1 MSWCRRPSG
10 EREVDN
16 ATATLAVVIRC
27 PSCGAEN
34 AEQARFCSTCGHSL
48 VARVAVEQRRHVT
61 ALFADLAASTAMGER
76 LDPEVV
82 RGIVGRFFERAS
94 EEIRAR
100 GGSVEKFAGDA
111 VLALFGLQAAHEDDP
126 ERAVRAA
133 LAIRDALD
141 EIAADTLSSH
151 GIEMGL
157 RIGIEAG
164 EVVVGDPF
172 GGATMATGDPLN
184 VAARLEQGAQRGE
197 IVVGPV
203 VHGGTSRAFRFES
216 AGEWDLSGK
225 ADATPAWRV
234 IEPIAEIGAARGI
247 EGLSAPLTGR
257 DEEMALLLDA
267 ARRTRTERKAI
278 LFTVLGVPGVGKSRL
293 VREVAT
299 TLANDGTRVLRG
311 RCLPYG
317 DGITYWPV
325 GEILRDLADIGPELD
340 ARAAVE
346 RLRWVAP
353 DDAVADRL
361 AFAIG
366 LVSEA
371 PVSGEAINDEITWAV
386 RRMVESHA
394 AQQPLLLIVEDIH
407 WAEPPL
413 LDMLEHLATWL
424 REVPVLIACLARP
437 DLLDTRPAWGAGR
450 MEASRISLEPLT
462 RDEATA
468 LIGELLHVEGLP
480 VGLRERILDRAE
492 GNPLFVEE
500 TIRMLID
507 RGAITHRD
515 GRWVAGAGIEEVGVP
530 DSIEALIRSRL
541 DALPREELAVLQ
553 AGSVIGRVF
562 ERDAVAGLTD
572 KPAERH
578 LDDAVLR
585 DLLTMER
592 SAPAS
597 YRFKHILIRD
607 VAYAA
612 LPKARRA
619 ELHLA
624 VIDWLSAS
632 AGDRRDEIVEIEAF
646 HLEQAASL
654 QRELLGV
661 SDADVRDRAVSALA
675 ASARKALARH
685 DFSAAEGF
693 AERALAIGPADES
706 ATAELEALLVES
718 LATRGELGKARPI
731 ADRLQKTAARLG
743 RRDLRGQALVAI
755 GMDSWIGPGRA
766 ARAQDAVEILKEAR
780 AELELAG
787 DLVHLSD
794 VDGNLAWEGWWYGDI
809 ELAIRRWENAASLA
823 HQIGDAGREAT
834 ALLRVVGAATNIGDV
849 ERATATFDRISLIS
863 AGTSRLVQARIWHE
877 AGRRLYFFGQDAP
890 EGIRLWENALEVLT
904 EAGAHEDV
912 EGVLDSLGWAA
923 QLDGDLARARGYFER
938 QASLLEGISHGGRLP
953 EAYRSLAEVALARGD
968 IGGAEEH
975 ALRAR
980 EIVEPDDW
988 ATVAST
994 AATLGRVRAAQA
1006 RDEEAEALLREGVA
1020 IIERTQFRI
1029 GAIEL
1034 YQALAEFL
1042 LARGREEGEH
1052 WYEMARDAGDGIL
1065 GESSPIVTQIE
1076 RVVAAA
1082 REQAG

>member
-1 MSWCRRPSG
+1 MG
-10 EREVDN
+10 I
-16 ATATLAVVIRC
+16 ATATLAVVSRC

-34 AEQARFCSTCGHSL
+34 AEQARFCSACGHSL

-133 LAIRDALD
+133 LAIRDGLE

-184 VAARLEQGAQRGE
+184 VAARLEQRARRGE
-197 IVVGPV
+197 IVVGPM
-203 VHGGTSRAFRFES
+203 VHGATSRAFRFES
-216 AGEWDLSGK
+216 AGEWELSGK
-225 ADATPAWRV
+225 TDATPAWRV
-234 IEPIAEIGAARGI
+234 IEAIAEIGAARGI

-257 DEEMALLLDA
+257 DEELTLLLDA

-278 LFTVLGVPGVGKSRL
+278 LFTVFGVPGVGKSRL
-293 VREVAT
+293 VREVAA

-317 DGITYWPV
+317 DGITYWPIA
-325 GEILRDLADIGPELD
+325 EILRDLAGIGPELD
-340 ARAAVE
+340 ARAAAE
-346 RLRWVAP
+346 RLRSVAP

-371 PVSGEAINDEITWAV
+371 PVSGEAIDEEITWAV

-394 AQQPLLLIVEDIH
+394 AQQPLLLVVEDIH

-424 REVPVLIACLARP
+424 RDVPVLIACLARP

-515 GRWVAGAGIEEVGVP
+515 GRWVAGTGIEEVGVP

-541 DALPREELAVLQ
+541 DALPREALAVLQ
-553 AGSVIGRVF
+553 AGAVIGRVF
-562 ERDAVAGLTD
+562 QRDAVAGLTD
-572 KPAERH
+572 ETANSH

-585 DLLTMER
+585 DLLTIEPG
-592 SAPAS
+592 APAS

-607 VAYAA
+607 VAYAT

-619 ELHLA
+619 ELHRA
-624 VIDWLSAS
+624 VIDWLARQ
-632 AGDRRDEIVEIEAF
+632 AGDRREEFVEIEAF
-646 HLEQAASL
+646 HLEQAALL
-654 QRELLGV
+654 QRELLGRSEV
-661 SDADVRDRAVSALA
+661 AVRDRAVAALSDA
-675 ASARKALARH
+675 ARKALARH
-685 DFSAAEGF
+685 DFRASEGF
-693 AERALAIGPADES
+693 AERALALSPSDDAITG
-706 ATAELEALLVES
+706 ELEALIVES
-718 LATRGELGKARPI
+718 LVARGELGKARPI
-731 ADRLQKTAARLG
+731 ADRLEATAARLG
-743 RRDLRGQALVAI
+743 RKDLRGQALLAI
-755 GMDSWIGPGRA
+755 GMDSWIGPGRSTDA
-766 ARAQDAVEILKEAR
+766 HDAVRILEEAH
-780 AELELAG
+780 AELEEAG
-787 DLVHLSD
+787 DRAHQFD
-794 VDGNLAWEGWWYGDI
+794 VDYNLGWEGWWYGDL
-809 ELAIRRWENAASLA
+809 ELAATRWENAAALA
-823 HQIGDAGREAT
+823 HEIGDAGREAT
-834 ALLRVVGAATNIGDV
+834 ALLRVVGAAINSGDF
-849 ERATATFDRISLIS
+849 ERATVTFDRIRAI
-863 AGTSRLVQARIWHE
+863 AHGTSRLVQARIRLE
-877 AGRRLYFFGQDAP
+877 EGRMLYFRGIDAA
-890 EGIRLWENALEVLT
+890 EGIRLWDIALEVLT
-904 EAGAHEDV
+904 EAEAHDDVDGA
-912 EGVLDSLGWAA
+912 LDSLGSAA
-923 QLDGDLARARGYFER
+923 LLDGDPVRAMSYFER
-938 QASLLEGISHGGRLP
+938 QASMLEEISHGGRLP
-953 EAYRSLAEVALARGD
+953 EAYRSLADASLAAGNLHA
-968 IGGAEEH
+968 AEEY

-980 EIVEPDDW
+980 EMVETDDW

-994 AATLGRVRAAQA
+994 ATMLGRVRAAQG
-1006 RDEEAEALLREGVA
+1006 RDDEAESLLREGVE

-1029 GAIEL
+1029 AAVDK

-1042 LARGREEGEH
+1042 LARGRDEGER
-1052 WYEMARDAGDGIL
+1052 WYEMSREAGAAVL
-1065 GESSPIVTQIE
+1065 GDSSPIVADIE

-1082 REQAG
+1082 RQQGGLEAPS